1 MYNETMKRLLRD
13 YQWHALAILWGGA
26 MLLGVAGF
34 AQYALLHDLPNTF
47 WDDLYLTF
55 QLIPMNSGG
64 VQSPLPWMLE
74 LARFAIPLLTAAAAV
89 KALLTLFARQ
99 IQMLRLRGLSGQVV
113 ICGLSRKGFL
123 LAEQFRRQGTPVV
136 VIERDENNDWIESC
150 REQGMYVLLGDAS
163 DPTLLSTAGVTRAKG
178 LFAVCDHDGAN
189 AEIALRAQQ
198 LTQNRSG
205 EPLIC
210 LLHVSDP
217 QLCNLLREQEASL
230 EQVPFQLELFNI
242 FERAARNMLQE
253 YPAWNET
260 QIDQETP
267 PHILIV
273 GLGRLGENLLLHVA
287 RDWSAQRV
295 RPTARLRV
303 TIVDRHA
310 TSKTESLCV
319 RYPKMTKACQ
329 LIPIQVE
336 IQSPLFERADFLFN
350 AQNQPDLNAIYI
362 CVDNDAIGLQAGL
375 TLTRRI
381 PDASMPIVVRMAE
394 ETGLAK
400 LLEFRKNHRKSYRH
414 LFAFGYL
421 NRTCTPELLKN
432 TPRDRLARL
441 NHEEYTQREIQ
452 KGADPMNDASIQPW
466 ESLDS
471 QYRQANYDYVDH
483 IQRLLEAAGYRIV
496 PLSDW
501 DAPAQRLPAEI
512 ALRMAK
518 MEHELW
524 RQDRLAQ
531 GWRYADGPKD
541 PVARTNPTLVDWD
554 NLPEDEREKNLAMVN
569 GIPAFL
575 GRVGLQSLQVGL
587 S

>member
-1 MYNETMKRLLRD
+1 
-13 YQWHALAILWGGA
+13 
-26 MLLGVAGF
+26 MLLGVIGF
-34 AQYALLHDLPNTF
+34 AQHALVYNLPNTF

-74 LARFAIPLLTAAAAV
+74 VARFAIPLLTAAAAV
-89 KALLTLFARQ
+89 KAVLALFARQ
-99 IQMLRLRGLSGQVV
+99 IQMLRLRGLSGHVV

-123 LAEQFRRQGTPVV
+123 LAEQFRRQDTPVV
-136 VIERDENNDWIESC
+136 VIERDENNDWVESC

-163 DPTLLSTAGVTRAKG
+163 DPTLLNTAGVARAKG

-198 LTQNRSG
+198 LTPNRSG

-260 QIDQETP
+260 QIDQEIP

-287 RDWSAQRV
+287 RDWSAQRR

-310 TSKTESLCV
+310 NSKTDSLCI
-319 RYPKMTKACQ
+319 RYPKMTHACE
-329 LIPIQVE
+329 LRAIQVE
-336 IQSPLFERADFLFN
+336 IQSPLFECADFLFN
-350 AQNQPDLNAIYI
+350 AHHQPDLNAIYI

-381 PDASMPIVVRMAE
+381 PDANTPIVVRMAE

-400 LLEFRKNHRKSYRH
+400 LLEFRKNHRNSYRH

-421 NRTCTPELLKN
+421 NRTCTPDLLKN

-452 KGADPMNDASIQPW
+452 KGISPLNRPSMQPW
-466 ESLDS
+466 ESLES
-471 QYRQANYDYVDH
+471 QFRQTNYNYVDH
-483 IQRLLEAAGYRIV
+483 IQRMLEAAGYRIV

-501 DAPAQRLPAEI
+501 DAPAQRFPEEI
-512 ALRMAK
+512 VLQMAK
-518 MEHELW
+518 MEHALW
-524 RQDRLAQ
+524 VQDLLAQ
-531 GWRYADGPKD
+531 GWRFAAGPKD
-541 PVARTNPTLVDWD
+541 PVARTHPDLVDWD
-554 NLPEDEREKNLAMVN
+554 DLSEDEREKNLAMIN
-569 GIPAFL
+569 SIPAFL
-575 GRVGLQSLQVGL
+575 GRVGLQSLPTDPLRPG
-587 S
+587 